1 MEVRDDQV
9 APYWIHH
16 HPEMK
21 KGAVDFLPS
30 IEQQFWKGLIAK
42 YLYVLKKD
50 VTVSVVISA
59 ARFPTL
65 NIPNC

>member
-1 MEVRDDQV
+1 VREEQV
-9 APYWIHH
+9 TPYWIDH

-21 KGAVDFLPS
+21 KGIVEFLSPK
-30 IEQQFWKGLIAK
+30 ETQFWNDFIDK

-59 ARFPTL
+59 AHFPTL
-65 NIPNC
+65 NVPNC

>member
-1 MEVRDDQV
+1 V
-9 APYWIHH
+9 APYWIDH

-21 KGAVDFLPS
+21 NGVVDFLSS
-30 IEQQFWKGLIAK
+30 IEVQFWNELIDE

-59 ARFPTL
+59 AHSPTL
-65 NIPNC
+65 NIPII